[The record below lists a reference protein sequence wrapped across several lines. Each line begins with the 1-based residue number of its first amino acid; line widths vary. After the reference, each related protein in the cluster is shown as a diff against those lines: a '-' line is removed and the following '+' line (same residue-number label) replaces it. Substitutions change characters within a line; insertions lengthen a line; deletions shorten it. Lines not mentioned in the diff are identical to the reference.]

1 MVSAGRGAQGLRP
14 VVRSLDLGVEGSGT
28 VAWSVR
34 VLEQGWGCGPW
45 AGWPAGGSGNWAALG
60 GVPRC
65 ESVRTQEASST
76 DNAGS
81 GRHCVLPSLGGAV
94 PRQRHCRELVPEV
107 TWALATASAQTSCPC
122 RSLQPRTVEQP
133 RAAEKGGEGHG
144 QGDWEAN
151 MRSRAVFQ
159 HVLEHRAWVR
169 RWPLTGPER
178 SFQEGAQVG
187 NEKGPRPSE
196 PVVSGVRTQPKTRTQ
211 AQPEARNLAQ
221 SKIRIPSSV

>member
-1 MVSAGRGAQGLRP
+1 MVSAGRGAQGLPP

-34 VLEQGWGCGPW
+34 VLERGWGCGPW

-81 GRHCVLPSLGGAV
+81 GRHCVLPSLGGPSPVSNTAENSSLKSPGLWPLLLLKPAAPAEV
-94 PRQRHCRELVPEV
+94 CSLGPWSSLEPQR
-107 TWALATASAQTSCPC
+107 
-122 RSLQPRTVEQP
+122 
-133 RAAEKGGEGHG
+133 RAGRG
-144 QGDWEAN
+144 

-169 RWPLTGPER
+169 HWPLTGPER

-187 NEKGPRPSE
+187 NEKGPRPFE
-196 PVVSGVRTQPKTRTQ
+196 PVVSGVRAQPKTKTRAQPEARIQ

-221 SKIRIPSSV
+221 SEIRILSSV